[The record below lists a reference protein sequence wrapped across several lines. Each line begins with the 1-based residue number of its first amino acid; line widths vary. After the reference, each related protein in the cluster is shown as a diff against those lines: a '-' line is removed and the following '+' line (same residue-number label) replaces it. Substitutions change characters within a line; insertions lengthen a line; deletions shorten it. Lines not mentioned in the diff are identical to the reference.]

1 MPGPTTWF
9 LNIPKSSASSTPFLF
24 LSSPATPS
32 TKGPWKKSKPTAG
45 GGNGLYTASFAEQV
59 TLEDYKDY
67 NSKTYFV
74 SKSPDKF
81 KDIRYYPTIVLYN
94 DGEEELRIESGIS
107 LKLPEDWKE
116 QLNEHID
123 LLLSQ
128 RF

>member
-1 MPGPTTWF
+1 MKWSVMV
-9 LNIPKSSASSTPFLF
+9 IALF
-24 LSSPATPS
+24 VTVVNFAQTESISIVQ
-32 TKGPWKKSKPTAG
+32 
-45 GGNGLYTASFAEQV
+45 YTASFAEQV

-74 SKSPDKF
+74 SKSPNEF
-81 KDIRYYPTIVLYN
+81 KNIKYYPTIVLYN

>member
-1 MPGPTTWF
+1 MKWIVTV
-9 LNIPKSSASSTPFLF
+9 IALF
-24 LSSPATPS
+24 VSVVNFAQTESIS
-32 TKGPWKKSKPTAG
+32 IVQ
-45 GGNGLYTASFAEQV
+45 YTASFAEQV

-81 KDIRYYPTIVLYN
+81 KDIKYYPTIVLFN

>member
-1 MPGPTTWF
+1 MKWSVTV
-9 LNIPKSSASSTPFLF
+9 IALF
-24 LSSPATPS
+24 VTVVNFAQTESISIVQ
-32 TKGPWKKSKPTAG
+32 
-45 GGNGLYTASFAEQV
+45 YTASFAEQV
-59 TLEDYKDY
+59 TLEDCNLY

-74 SKSPDKF
+74 SKSPDEF
-81 KDIRYYPTIVLYN
+81 KNIRYYPTIVLYN

>member
-1 MPGPTTWF
+1 MRCVIIAFF
-9 LNIPKSSASSTPFLF
+9 LTFASFAQTESI
-24 LSSPATPS
+24 SIIQ
-32 TKGPWKKSKPTAG
+32 
-45 GGNGLYTASFAEQV
+45 YTASFAEQV

-81 KDIRYYPTIVLYN
+81 KNIKYYPTIVLYN

>member
-1 MPGPTTWF
+1 MRCVIIAFF
-9 LNIPKSSASSTPFLF
+9 LTFARFAQTESISIIQ
-24 LSSPATPS
+24 
-32 TKGPWKKSKPTAG
+32 
-45 GGNGLYTASFAEQV
+45 YTASFAEQV

-74 SKSPDKF
+74 SKSPDEF
-81 KDIRYYPTIVLYN
+81 KNIRYYPTIVLYN

>member
-1 MPGPTTWF
+1 MKWSVTV
-9 LNIPKSSASSTPFLF
+9 IALF
-24 LSSPATPS
+24 VTVVNFAQTESISIVQ
-32 TKGPWKKSKPTAG
+32 
-45 GGNGLYTASFAEQV
+45 YTASFAEQV

-67 NSKTYFV
+67 NIETYFV
-74 SKSPDKF
+74 SKSPDEF
-81 KDIRYYPTIVLYN
+81 KNIRYYPTIVLYN

>member
-1 MPGPTTWF
+1 MKWSVTV
-9 LNIPKSSASSTPFLF
+9 IALF
-24 LSSPATPS
+24 VTVVNFAQTESISIVQ
-32 TKGPWKKSKPTAG
+32 
-45 GGNGLYTASFAEQV
+45 YTASFAEQV

-74 SKSPDKF
+74 SKSPDEF
-81 KDIRYYPTIVLYN
+81 KNIRYYPTIVLYN

-107 LKLPEDWKE
+107 LKLPDDWKE

>member
-1 MPGPTTWF
+1 MKWSVTV
-9 LNIPKSSASSTPFLF
+9 IALF
-24 LSSPATPS
+24 VTVVNFAQTESISIVQ
-32 TKGPWKKSKPTAG
+32 
-45 GGNGLYTASFAEQV
+45 YTASFAEQV

-74 SKSPDKF
+74 SKSPDEF
-81 KDIRYYPTIVLYN
+81 KNIRYYPTIVLYN

>member
-1 MPGPTTWF
+1 MKWSVTV
-9 LNIPKSSASSTPFLF
+9 IALF
-24 LSSPATPS
+24 VTVVNFAQTESISIVQ
-32 TKGPWKKSKPTAG
+32 
-45 GGNGLYTASFAEQV
+45 YTASFAEQV

-67 NSKTYFV
+67 NSKNYFV
-74 SKSPDKF
+74 SKSPDEF
-81 KDIRYYPTIVLYN
+81 KNIRYYPTIVLYN

>member
-1 MPGPTTWF
+1 MRCVIIAFF
-9 LNIPKSSASSTPFLF
+9 LTFASFAQTESI
-24 LSSPATPS
+24 SIIQ
-32 TKGPWKKSKPTAG
+32 
-45 GGNGLYTASFAEQV
+45 YTASFAEQV

-81 KDIRYYPTIVLYN
+81 KDIKYYPTIILFN
-94 DGEEELRIESGIS
+94 NGEEELRIESGIS

-123 LLLSQ
+123 TLLQQ

>member
-1 MPGPTTWF
+1 MRCVIIAFF
-9 LNIPKSSASSTPFLF
+9 LTFASFAQTESI
-24 LSSPATPS
+24 SIVQ
-32 TKGPWKKSKPTAG
+32 
-45 GGNGLYTASFAEQV
+45 YTASFAEQV

-74 SKSPDKF
+74 SKSPDEF
-81 KDIRYYPTIVLYN
+81 KNIRYYPTIVLYN

-107 LKLPEDWKE
+107 LKLPEDRKE

>member
-1 MPGPTTWF
+1 MKWSVTV
-9 LNIPKSSASSTPFLF
+9 IALF
-24 LSSPATPS
+24 VTVVNFAQTESISIVQ
-32 TKGPWKKSKPTAG
+32 
-45 GGNGLYTASFAEQV
+45 YTASFAEQV
-59 TLEDYKDY
+59 TLEDYRDY

-74 SKSPDKF
+74 SKSPDEF
-81 KDIRYYPTIVLYN
+81 KNIRYYPTIVLYN

>member
-1 MPGPTTWF
+1 MKWSVTA
-9 LNIPKSSASSTPFLF
+9 IALF
-24 LSSPATPS
+24 VWVVNFAQTESISIVQ
-32 TKGPWKKSKPTAG
+32 
-45 GGNGLYTASFAEQV
+45 YTASFAEQV

-74 SKSPDKF
+74 SKSPDEF
-81 KDIRYYPTIVLYN
+81 KNIRYYPTIVLFN

>member
-1 MPGPTTWF
+1 MRCVIIAFF
-9 LNIPKSSASSTPFLF
+9 LTFASFAQTESI
-24 LSSPATPS
+24 SIIQ
-32 TKGPWKKSKPTAG
+32 
-45 GGNGLYTASFAEQV
+45 YTASFAEQV

-74 SKSPDKF
+74 SKSPDEF
-81 KDIRYYPTIVLYN
+81 KNIKYYPTIVLYN

>member
-1 MPGPTTWF
+1 MKWSVTV
-9 LNIPKSSASSTPFLF
+9 IALF
-24 LSSPATPS
+24 VTVAINAQTESISIVQ
-32 TKGPWKKSKPTAG
+32 
-45 GGNGLYTASFAEQV
+45 YTASFAEQV

-74 SKSPDKF
+74 SKSPDVF
-81 KDIRYYPTIVLYN
+81 KNIRYYPTIVLYN

>member
-1 MPGPTTWF
+1 MKWSVTV
-9 LNIPKSSASSTPFLF
+9 IALF
-24 LSSPATPS
+24 VWVVNFAQTESISIVQ
-32 TKGPWKKSKPTAG
+32 
-45 GGNGLYTASFAEQV
+45 YTASFAEQV

-74 SKSPDKF
+74 SKSPDEF
-81 KDIRYYPTIVLYN
+81 KNIRYYPTIVLYN

>member
-1 MPGPTTWF
+1 MKWSVTA
-9 LNIPKSSASSTPFLF
+9 IALF
-24 LSSPATPS
+24 VWVVNFAQTESISIVQ
-32 TKGPWKKSKPTAG
+32 
-45 GGNGLYTASFAEQV
+45 YTASFAEQV

-74 SKSPDKF
+74 SKSPAKF
-81 KDIRYYPTIVLYN
+81 KDIRYYPTIVLFN

-123 LLLSQ
+123 LLLQQ

>member
-1 MPGPTTWF
+1 MKWIVTGIVLF
-9 LNIPKSSASSTPFLF
+9 VSAVNFAQTESISIVQ
-24 LSSPATPS
+24 
-32 TKGPWKKSKPTAG
+32 
-45 GGNGLYTASFAEQV
+45 YTASFAEQV

-67 NSKTYFV
+67 NSKTYIV
-74 SKSPDKF
+74 SKSPDEF
-81 KDIRYYPTIVLYN
+81 KNIRYYPTIVLYN